1 MVERTTEGYKIRVK
15 LSTTGMVTIPAKIRE
30 LVGKKPGNMI
40 EIIVLDRTKVE
51 G

>member
-1 MVERTTEGYKIRVK
+1 MVERTAEGYKIRVK
-15 LSTTGMVTIPAKIRE
+15 LSPNGMVTIPAKIRE

-40 EIIVLDRTKVE
+40 ELVVLDKVKVE